1 MLKISPRF
9 ASFCLSFENGW
20 SVVAQWGE
28 GTHSDNYDQL
38 DRLDAITSSLNSLS
52 LTEVETAE
60 VSVKDNAGRIT
71 VFPRQSAEQVAVI
84 LANAAAGCLTEG
96 GVDGGI

>member
-28 GTHSDNYDQL
+28 GTYSDNYDQL
-38 DRLDAITSSLNSLS
+38 DRFDAIKSSSLNSLS

-60 VSVKDNAGRIT
+60 VSVKNNAGRIT

-84 LANAAAGCLTEG
+84 LANAATGCLTEG
-96 GVDGGI
+96 GVD